1 MILFTQFSCMS
12 TEKKLLKRP
21 DGNFN
26 RRKENRIWKRVIEN
40 YKDSMSVESKK
51 IWGAM
56 EVISQ

>member
-1 MILFTQFSCMS
+1 MS

-40 YKDSMSVESKK
+40 YKDSMSVERKK
-51 IWGAM
+51 IWGTM